1 MKQVVRIAACLGV
14 GLGWVFAG
22 AAHAQAGAPP
32 RKPGLWEMRIQA
44 EGRRAGQEQVIHQCV
59 DAASDSMLRDGGRRT
74 EEERCT
80 RYEPRRVGANTVVD
94 AVCKVGRSTA
104 TIRTEIS
111 GDPSSDFRA
120 ETRTTYNPPLR
131 GRAQGHAVM
140 HARWT
145 GPCAPGQKPGEIVL
159 PGGNTLQPRGRP

>member
-1 MKQVVRIAACLGV
+1 MKQALRIV
-14 GLGWVFAG
+14 GLLGLGLSAAGWAPAQTD
-22 AAHAQAGAPP
+22 AAP

-44 EGRRAGQEQVIHQCV
+44 EGRRAGQEQVIHQCI
-59 DAASDSMLRDGGRRT
+59 DAGSDSMLRDWARGK
-74 EEERCT
+74 EEGRCT
-80 RYEPRRVGANTVVD
+80 TYEPRRVGANTVVD

-120 ETRTTYNPPLR
+120 DTRTTYNPPLR